1 MASLDFLKTA
11 FESGYDSG
19 DIMDPVP
26 SSTRLRQEVLIGG
39 SYAEAFRKAVLP
51 FIRPDSVVLELGPG
65 RGSWT
70 RAILQHVPQGRLEAV
85 DFADVSQWLQPE
97 LATGRLK
104 LHRVE
109 DMSFDC
115 VANGAFDFFW
125 SFGVL
130 CHHTVEQIGEVLV
143 NTHRKMK
150 PGAISVHEYADWN
163 KFFRS
168 GRMVNFPDLAAKPD
182 EEHWWPSNTAAAMA
196 AVAQAAGWTVIFD
209 DLDLFERDGL
219 IVLKA

>member
-1 MASLDFLKTA
+1 MN
-11 FESGYDSG
+11 
-19 DIMDPVP
+19 
-26 SSTRLRQEVLIGG
+26 
-39 SYAEAFRKAVLP
+39 P
-51 FIRPDSVVLELGPG
+51 FNSHGIP
-65 RGSWT
+65 
-70 RAILQHVPQGRLEAV
+70 HVSQGRLEAV
-85 DFADVSQWLQPE
+85 DFADVSQRLQPE

-104 LHRVE
+104 LHRAE

-115 VANGAFDFFW
+115 VSDGAFNFFW

-130 CHHTVEQIGEVLV
+130 CHHTVEQIGEVLA
-143 NTHRKMK
+143 NARRKMK

-182 EEHWWPSNTAAAMA
+182 EEHWWPSNTAEAMA

-209 DLDLFERDGL
+209 DLDLFLAG
-219 IVLKA
+219 LKAAPPLRAGGV